1 MKREISTF
9 ALVSVL
15 FVGVIGAGAVEEGLK
30 AGLETVDRVY
40 PRLAAGVLTFARVG
54 ELPDGVLMRADGLE
68 LRMEDVDKL
77 IAKQQKQLRQQLKKN
92 AFFALEQE
100 AETRLMLSQAKKA
113 LAAEEAKAA
122 ARKDAEIIDDYKKR
136 LTEKV
141 TVNDDDIVRFYKEN
155 ETMFCC
161 TPLEKVKDLLRPHV
175 LEANKQR
182 FVAEHIRA
190 MGQRVDIIVS
200 ASWAKAQGENAKE
213 NAVAKARANGK
224 ATIAVFSSASCC
236 GKDRMLGVVESLRKK
251 YGERLNVVQVD
262 ARQEFILAARYGV
275 YSVPT
280 SVFFDEAG
288 KEVLRHSGL
297 LSEKQFDDRLS
308 EAGLN

>member
-1 MKREISTF
+1 MKMPGRNLMICVIFS
-9 ALVSVL
+9 SV
-15 FVGVIGAGAVEEGLK
+15 VTVAAGAEK
-30 AGLETVDRVY
+30 AGTEAKTVEALY

-54 ELPDGVLMRADGLE
+54 ELPEGVLMRGDDIE
-68 LRMEDVDKL
+68 LRMEDVDQFV
-77 IAKQQKQLRQQLKKN
+77 ARVPERFRAALKKN

-100 AETRLMLSQAKKA
+100 AETKLMLSQAKKA
-113 LAAEEAKAA
+113 VAAGDATAGSK
-122 ARKDAEIIDDYKKR
+122 KDAEIIEDYKKR

-141 TVNDDDIVRFYKEN
+141 TVSDDDIVRFYKEN

-161 TPLEKVKDLLRPHV
+161 TPLEKVKDLLRAHV
-175 LEANKQR
+175 LESKKQR
-182 FVAEHIRA
+182 FIAEHIRTT
-190 MGQRVDIIVS
+190 GQRVDILVC
-200 ASWAKAQGENAKE
+200 ASWAKGQGEHAKE

-224 ATIAVFSSASCC
+224 ATITVFSSASCC

-251 YGERLNVVQVD
+251 YEQRLNVVQVD

-288 KEVLRHSGL
+288 KEVLRHAGL
-297 LSEKQFDDRLS
+297 LSEKQFSEKLS